1 MHDNRQIAPEIS
13 GIDNIRVS
21 LHDVGDLRERFPNW
35 DSLSKREKLKH
46 AREVGPERVVES
58 SNVTTTGLHELIVD
72 MLHTEQAVN
81 ESASH
86 LALGT
91 DDTTQPAS
99 GDSTLNSEVYRVEVT
114 DGIDRGSE
122 LFTSTFLDSTE
133 ANGNTLVEAGLVTSA
148 AGGSNILLN
157 HALISDI
164 EKDEE
169 STATVDVALSFS
181 NP

>member
-1 MHDNRQIAPEIS
+1 MSDNRHLTPEIS
-13 GIDNIRVS
+13 GIDNVRIS
-21 LHDVGDLRERFPNW
+21 LHDVGDLRSRYHEW
-35 DSLSKREKLKH
+35 DGLSKQEQLSL
-46 AREVGPERVVES
+46 ARQVEPTRVVES
-58 SNVTTTGLHELIVD
+58 SNITTTGLHELIVD
-72 MLHTEQAVN
+72 QLHGDQAVD

-91 DDTTQPAS
+91 DSTQPDS
-99 GDSTLNSEVYRVEVT
+99 GNSALNNEVYRVTVT
-114 DGIDRGSE
+114 DTADRGSE

-148 AGGSNILLN
+148 AGGSNVLLN

-164 EKDEE
+164 VKDDE
-169 STATVDVALSFS
+169 STATIDVSLSFS